1 MEISASDVRAPLQD
15 TYQDASMDA
24 CGVRR
29 WTEHFTDGNTDI
41 ADQPRTA
48 CTEKNKGK
56 KIDVLI
62 GDSGTERTGLL

>member
-1 MEISASDVRAPLQD
+1 MFAQD
-15 TYQDASMDA
+15 TYQDASMGA

-41 ADQPRTA
+41 ANQPRTA